1 MASLSWLIIMNTRD
15 ELFFKAL
22 GARIAR
28 ARKAHGLTQKQLAH
42 TMGIAQQT
50 LAHYEVG
57 RARLPA
63 SMLPILTRLLTV
75 SLEELIDLPAPRI
88 APDTPD
94 PVYPNLASIYD
105 PDLDTA
111 ARAAQRERRAD
122 DGRQAN
128 MFQRVFGF
136 GHSVDGGAAGGF

>member
-75 SLEELIDLPAPRI
+75 SLEELIDLPAPHPGHPHSGKHRLLPRI
-88 APDTPD
+88 EQQIEG
-94 PVYPNLASIYD
+94 LA
-105 PDLDTA
+105 DLPHLEQEFVSQMLETLLSEVSSTQ
-111 ARAAQRERRAD
+111 ARR
-122 DGRQAN
+122 
-128 MFQRVFGF
+128 
-136 GHSVDGGAAGGF
+136 

>member
-75 SLEELIDLPAPRI
+75 SLEELIDLPAPRPAHPHSGKHRLLPRI
-88 APDTPD
+88 EQQIEG
-94 PVYPNLASIYD
+94 LA
-105 PDLDTA
+105 DLPHLEQEFVSQMLETLLSEVSSTQ
-111 ARAAQRERRAD
+111 ARR
-122 DGRQAN
+122 
-128 MFQRVFGF
+128 
-136 GHSVDGGAAGGF
+136 